1 MASTSDSQTSLPLLQ
16 QYQWRSVLKL
26 HSRSTLITATETV
39 TQLETRSKK
48 VVLLIDSLYVLQS
61 LTSGNPEDNILHNLV
76 QSINNLKSRT
86 TYVLQWIPAHT
97 GIHGNE
103 VAISWRKREARSSS
117 PNPTLVTEKQKRS
130 SETRGQL
137 TSSTEMEVLIPNK
150 THFIILSRHEQ
161 SMIFRLITGLC
172 RLCRN
177 IKIDWHRRV
186 SPLTL
191 RTGSTNYNPCPAA
204 MPSPQ
209 RRKAKHLA
217 NRKIPRKQT
226 SWNSN

>member
-1 MASTSDSQTSLPLLQ
+1 MDQ
-16 QYQWRSVLKL
+16 LKMIQENVEYGIYIRQPDKPPITIAIPGGDL
-26 HSRSTLITATETV
+26 CSNYRAEAQAILTATETV

-130 SETRGQL
+130 SETRG
-137 TSSTEMEVLIPNK
+137 
-150 THFIILSRHEQ
+150 
-161 SMIFRLITGLC
+161 
-172 RLCRN
+172 
-177 IKIDWHRRV
+177 
-186 SPLTL
+186 
-191 RTGSTNYNPCPAA
+191 
-204 MPSPQ
+204 
-209 RRKAKHLA
+209 
-217 NRKIPRKQT
+217 
-226 SWNSN
+226 